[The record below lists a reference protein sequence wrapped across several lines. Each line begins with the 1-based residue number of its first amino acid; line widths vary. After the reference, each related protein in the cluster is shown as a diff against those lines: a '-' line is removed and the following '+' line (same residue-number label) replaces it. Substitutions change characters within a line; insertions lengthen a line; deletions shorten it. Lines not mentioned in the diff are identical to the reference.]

1 MALHEAPPP
10 SLAPLS
16 LVVTR
21 RETLCDDI
29 VAFELRHPDG
39 AELPAFEAG
48 AHIDLHLPAAE
59 GGPGSAPRRRSYS
72 LCNRPAERFRY
83 LIAVQREA
91 AGRGGSAWLHA
102 HLQVGDRIGVGAPRN
117 LFALRPADGSTPR
130 HLLLAGGIGL
140 TPLLA
145 MAEVLWAAG
154 RPFELRVCVRSAQR
168 LPFAQRLA
176 EAPWAGCVHVHA
188 DDAGPALDL
197 PALLAQQSAGT
208 RAYCCGP
215 AGFMAAVQRAAADAG
230 WPADRVVVEHF
241 AAPAS
246 PAATAHVEPGHFE
259 LDWAPTGQRLVVG
272 PADSVARV
280 LLAAGIEVPISCEQ
294 GICGQCCLQVE
305 AGEADH
311 RDLVYGA
318 HEHEVERRF
327 TPCCSRAH
335 SPRLSLAP
343 LGWVAP
349 D

>member
-1 MALHEAPPP
+1 MALHEAPP
-10 SLAPLS
+10 LT
-16 LVVTR
+16 LVVTH

-48 AHIDLHLPAAE
+48 AHIDLHLPATE
-59 GGPGSAPRRRSYS
+59 GEPAPAPRRRSYS

-102 HLQVGDRIGVGAPRN
+102 QLQAGDRIAVSAPRN
-117 LFALRPADGSTPR
+117 LFALQPAPR

-154 RPFELRVCVRSAQR
+154 RPFELRICVRSAQR
-168 LPFAQRLA
+168 LPFARRLL
-176 EAPWAGCVHVHA
+176 EAPWAGCVQVHA

-197 PALLAQQSAGT
+197 GALLAQQGAGT
-208 RAYCCGP
+208 LAYCCGP
-215 AGFMAAVQRAAADAG
+215 AGFMAAVQRAATDAG
-230 WPADRVVVEHF
+230 WPAERVVVEHF
-241 AAPAS
+241 AAPAF
-246 PAATAHVEPGHFE
+246 PAAAAVEPGHFE
-259 LDWAPTGQRLVVG
+259 LDWAPTGQRLAVG
-272 PADSVARV
+272 PSDSVARV
-280 LLAAGIEVPISCEQ
+280 LLNAGINVPISCEQ
-294 GICGQCCLQVE
+294 GICGQCCLQVV

-311 RDLVYGA
+311 RDLVYGT
-318 HEHEVERRF
+318 HEHTVERRF

-343 LGWVAP
+343 LGWTAP
-349 D
+349 G